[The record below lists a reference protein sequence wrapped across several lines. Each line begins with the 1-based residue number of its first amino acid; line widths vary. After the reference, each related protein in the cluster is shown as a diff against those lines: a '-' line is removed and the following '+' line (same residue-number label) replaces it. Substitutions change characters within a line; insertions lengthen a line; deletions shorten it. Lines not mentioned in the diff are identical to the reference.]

1 MDHTLALLNN
11 WQNLLPTFA
20 LVLARITGLVV
31 FVPFFSSMAVPAR
44 AKVLLAA
51 MISVII
57 LPAVAGSIVMPQ
69 GPGEFVI
76 CLAGEMIIGMMVG
89 LMAAVLFTGLELAGL
104 VSGQQMGI
112 ALARVFDPSFQQEA
126 SVLGQLYLW
135 LGMIVFLLLNGHH
148 MLLAALMDSYHSIPV
163 GQFSFSQQA
172 MGVMVGA
179 VHQGFVLALKIS
191 APVIVTLFLVTLAIG
206 FISRTVPQINILSVG
221 FVLRSIL
228 GFIIVAAGIAAA
240 VEVFIWMFDQI
251 NDHLQAILGT

>member
-31 FVPFFSSMAVPAR
+31 FVPFFSSMAVPVR
-44 AKVLLAA
+44 AKGLLAA

-57 LPAVAGSIVMPQ
+57 LPTVATSIAMPQ
-69 GPGEFVI
+69 GPGAFVI

-89 LMAAVLFTGLELAGL
+89 LMAAVLFAGLELAGL

-126 SVLGQLYLW
+126 SVLGQLYFW
-135 LGMIVFLLLNGHH
+135 LGMIVFLLINGHH
-148 MLLAALMDSYHSIPV
+148 MLLAALMDSYQSIPV

-172 MGVMVGA
+172 MGVMIGA
-179 VHQGFVLALKIS
+179 VHQAFVLALKIS
-191 APVIVTLFLVTLAIG
+191 TPVIVTLFLVTLAIG
-206 FISRTVPQINILSVG
+206 FIARTVPQINILSVG

-228 GFIIVAAGIAAA
+228 GFMVVAAGIAAA

-251 NDHLQAILGT
+251 NDHLQVILGT